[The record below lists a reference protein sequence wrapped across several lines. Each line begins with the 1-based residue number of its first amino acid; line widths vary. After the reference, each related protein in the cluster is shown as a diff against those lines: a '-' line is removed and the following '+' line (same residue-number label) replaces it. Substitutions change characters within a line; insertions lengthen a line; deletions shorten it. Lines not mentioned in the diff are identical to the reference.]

1 MTEIK
6 YFQMGEKDIL
16 SNTTGNL
23 SMIYCTVILFYVNF
37 WCKEQLKTQYTT
49 HSLHCSSAFYQATLP
64 FHSKHTSPDHQRKIS
79 CPLLCSLN
87 TEKISNVVVFE
98 QCHSAIFFMYKT
110 MRIRIHGQNIVS
122 VQTKLIILSLLISL
136 FHLCFT

>member
-16 SNTTGNL
+16 SNITGNL
-23 SMIYCTVILFYVNF
+23 SMIYCYFILCQFLMQRMIKNPIN
-37 WCKEQLKTQYTT
+37 TT
-49 HSLHCSSAFYQATLP
+49 HSLHCSSAFYPATLP
-64 FHSKHTSPDHQRKIS
+64 FHSKHTSPDHQRKMS

-110 MRIRIHGQNIVS
+110 MRIWIHGQNIVS